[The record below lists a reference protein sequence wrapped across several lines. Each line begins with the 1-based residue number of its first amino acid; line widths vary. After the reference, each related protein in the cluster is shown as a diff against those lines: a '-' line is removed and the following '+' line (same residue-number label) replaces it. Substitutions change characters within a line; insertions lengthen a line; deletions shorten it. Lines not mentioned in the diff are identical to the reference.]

1 VTANRIKVFKILSVD
16 PEREYWNLIVSQ
28 LETVIIKGGG
38 FELCEFE
45 NLT

>member
-1 VTANRIKVFKILSVD
+1 LKILTVVSIREKGD
-16 PEREYWNLIVSQ
+16 LNTQLGRERKLRG
-28 LETVIIKGGG
+28 GGG